1 MNRRTNSI
9 KDKFLSNPSG
19 NSYALKSQI
28 KQNKG
33 RRGNQK
39 TNKNRR
45 IHGKHASNAHLNIRV
60 LDSRSKD
67 SIGNAVIFYS
77 QMQNWV
83 DTLLAGLEGVAISIY
98 TDITSVTPYK
108 RIYQLLIPKY

>member
-9 KDKFLSNPSG
+9 KDEFLSNPIG
-19 NSYALKSQI
+19 DSYSLKSQI

-33 RRGNQK
+33 RSTNQK

-60 LDSRSKD
+60 LDSRSKNG
-67 SIGNAVIFYS
+67 IGNAVVFYS
-77 QMQNWV
+77 EMKNLI
-83 DTLLAGLEGVAISIY
+83 DTLLAGLE
-98 TDITSVTPYK
+98 
-108 RIYQLLIPKY
+108 